1 MAHVTMIFRQY
12 DGLAT
17 FLKTGAQ
24 IARLRENDRV
34 IETIRRMVASGE
46 VIKRVCF
53 APLVKIPSLK
63 IPSIRI

>member
-34 IETIRRMVASGE
+34 IGTIRRMVASGE
-46 VIKRVCF
+46 TVKRVCF
-53 APLVKIPSLK
+53 TPAVKVPSLK

>member
-1 MAHVTMIFRQY
+1 MNNSWNDDRI
-12 DGLAT
+12 AT
-17 FLKTGAQ
+17 SIETSRL

-34 IETIRRMVASGE
+34 IGMIRRMVASGE

-53 APLVKIPSLK
+53 TPAVKVPSLK